1 MFKLDSI
8 ENDRVARSAYDA
20 LPDDAH
26 DHERCDAASGAV
38 RRDLAR
44 QLHAYGAPDAPLEE
58 QFRALLASH
67 RALAEAGE
75 EMPSVDDVA
84 ALLARHDGVAW
95 GVGLSTVVAEQYR
108 IAARRAID
116 LFAPILARRT
126 QERDEWRERAETRL
140 AEQIR
145 GVQKAVALR
154 QRAERAEQEKA
165 AMGAKVREALAM
177 VEPVRDS
184 FRDALAENTNL
195 RARIADLEALLAK
208 ACDYEAT
215 AAEVRGARTEPSA
228 DVVERLAE
236 VAWHAERV
244 QEHYVGVVWQEAS
257 EEGREVTRAGIR
269 AVLSAL
275 AVTGEEAW
283 PSVDELAAELRKHK
297 PGAGIAAEAALDF
310 MRAKVSPVLG
320 ALRARVAQLEA
331 NAALNQSVGIEG
343 VTVRAVRRCMLCGG
357 SGNCQAS
364 GAACANCNGTGYHE

>member
-184 FRDALAENTNL
+184 FRDALADNERL
-195 RARIADLEALLAK
+195 RARIAEQDQMLARADRALASS
-208 ACDYEAT
+208 
-215 AAEVRGARTEPSA
+215 AARRVEPSA
-228 DVVERLAE
+228 DVAKMLQDA
-236 VAWHAERV
+236 HDSTT
-244 QEHYVGVVWQEAS
+244 AS
-257 EEGREVTRAGIR
+257 RYAKRGDGIR

-275 AVTGEEAW
+275 AEMGWEAI
-283 PSVDELAAELRKHK
+283 PSHGDTVRAASEQWQDAASRCGFHAGAQWYGGRLA
-297 PGAGIAAEAALDF
+297 
-310 MRAKVSPVLG
+310 PVIG
-320 ALRARVAQLEA
+320 ALRARVAELESRFGVVQ
-331 NAALNQSVGIEG
+331 AARPLSEPSATMLRDWPNG
-343 VTVRAVRRCMLCGG
+343 VVCCDKCYGG
-357 SGNCQAS
+357 PGRECDERGNCE
-364 GAACANCNGTGYHE
+364 CHRRPT